1 MRRKKSSDNEI
12 IYLDEQPSATTSAVR
27 TRSRKEKSVNP
38 NGSLLIKIL
47 LIIAILYVLFLILGV
62 LTTEF
67 YTDENG
73 KKVPVTADLTTLEDR
88 EDYDNLTYYISQ
100 ARDIMRDVTIIDIK
114 LLNGVINYGQA
125 AVQYQAILNEQ
136 IETIIP
142 KLKTVQ
148 VQTRNEHIKQN
159 IQVIFTNDIALYLQ
173 LISKGLTEK
182 NMASI
187 NDASAWKESMMQTYQ
202 AIDRDILELAKALH
216 RENSEF
222 FDWKLEKAVTDKD
235 PSAVI
240 KADNSDVPT
249 ESSDNS

>member
-12 IYLDEQPSATTSAVR
+12 IYLDEQPSATTSTVR

-125 AVQYQAILNEQ
+125 AVQYQAILNDQ

-202 AIDRDILELAKALH
+202 AIDRDILELAKTLH